1 MKNILIG
8 PDIELTPNI
17 VHEVA
22 NNKNV
27 KVGLSPTAKRA
38 VKRSR
43 AVVEKMVESN
53 AVVYGV
59 TTGFGNFK
67 NKHIHHDEVA
77 ALQRNLIRSHA
88 AGVGSF
94 FSPEIARGILLVRL
108 NSLAQGYSGVRQEL
122 LDLLC
127 GIINKGIIPLIP
139 SQGSVGSSG
148 DLAPLSHAG
157 LVLMGEGE
165 AEYKGKRMSGAKAL
179 KAAGLKPIDFSSK
192 EGLAWTNGTSV
203 MTAIAAIGLY
213 KAKKLID
220 VADMSC
226 AMTLE
231 AVCGRTSAFDKRIH
245 NVRPHPGQIESA
257 RRILN
262 FVRGSKLV
270 NSFPDRVQDSYSL
283 RCSPQV
289 HGAIRDSINH
299 VSDVVGIELNSAT
312 NNPLIFS
319 RPDKAISGGNFHGE
333 PIAIAMDFFGIA
345 IAELADI
352 AERRVAKLVDSSS
365 SEGLSM
371 FLIPPEKAGLHN
383 GLMIAQYTAVALVSE
398 NKVLAHPASVDSI
411 PTSAN
416 QEDHVS
422 MGTIAARKAL
432 SILENAENVIAIEFL
447 TAAQGIN
454 FRNPKKLGI
463 RTLKTF
469 SFIRKNISRMDED
482 RQVSKDI
489 DTMVKMLSGIYS
501 LSLL

>member
-1 MKNILIG
+1 MKTILIG
-8 PDIELTPNI
+8 PDIELTPDI
-17 VHEVA
+17 VYEVA
-22 NNKNV
+22 NNRNV
-27 KVGLSPTAKRA
+27 RVELSPAAKRA
-38 VKRSR
+38 IKRSR

-88 AGVGSF
+88 AGVGPF
-94 FSPEIARGILLVRL
+94 FSSEIARGILLVRL

-157 LVLMGEGE
+157 LILMGEGE
-165 AEYKGKRMSGAKAL
+165 TEYKGRKMSGANAL
-179 KAAGLKPIDFSSK
+179 KLAGLKPIDFSSK

-220 VADMSC
+220 IADMSC

-245 NVRPHPGQIESA
+245 EVRPHPGQIESA

-262 FVRGSKLV
+262 LVRGSKLV

-289 HGAIRDSINH
+289 HGAIRDSMSH
-299 VSDVVGIELNSAT
+299 VSNVVSIELNSAT
-312 NNPLIFS
+312 DNPLIFS
-319 RPDKAISGGNFHGE
+319 KPDKALSGGNFHGE
-333 PIAIAMDFFGIA
+333 PIAIAMDLFGIA
-345 IAELADI
+345 VAELADI

-365 SEGLSM
+365 SEGLPM

-383 GLMIAQYTAVALVSE
+383 GLMIAQYTAAALVSE

-432 SILENAENVIAIEFL
+432 SILDNAEYVISIELL

-463 RTLKTF
+463 GTSKVFKL
-469 SFIRKNISRMDED
+469 IRKKVSFMSED
-482 RQVSKDI
+482 RKVADDI
-489 DTMVKMLSGIYS
+489 NKIKGILPVIGS
-501 LSLL
+501 